1 MLAPFAGARRA
12 TRAIREMVT
21 AHRSAVTR
29 GVCAFA
35 FAFAWPITT
44 TADAQSIDFVL
55 STAPITFPSP
65 RLANFMAWPPS
76 ASGPVTDSVA
86 LPYSVV
92 RTQQNTTRVTTVLI
106 RCTGTTGG
114 KPCAD
119 IEWRNGPVGPWRSL
133 TLVDEVVEARNV
145 IPGAL
150 NDPWSGVLWLRT
162 RVSWDDPA
170 PSLMTSGI
178 ALTLSV
184 FRP

>member
-1 MLAPFAGARRA
+1 MLRPFAGEGREARVVQRSIIARA
-12 TRAIREMVT
+12 A
-21 AHRSAVTR
+21 AVTIA
-29 GVCAFA
+29 VLSCASAFA
-35 FAFAWPITT
+35 T
-44 TADAQSIDFVL
+44 TARAQSIDFVL